1 MMMAQ
6 AAARMLDA
14 EWCGEDVLFTGVST
28 DSRSVKSGDLFIALS
43 GKNFDGHK
51 FVSQAKDRGAVAAMV
66 NQGSDIKENKGSKI
80 PMIVVKD
87 TLLGLGRLAGY
98 WRSENVAAIM

>member
-1 MMMAQ
+1 MMAQ
-6 AAARMLDA
+6 AAALMLDA

-43 GKNFDGHK
+43 GKNFDGNK

-66 NQGSDIKENKGSKI
+66 NQ
-80 PMIVVKD
+80 
-87 TLLGLGRLAGY
+87 Y
-98 WRSENVAAIM
+98 